1 MNELQQELFDTYIGL
16 ASRVAAKYSARGR
29 DDEIDQESLIALHK
43 AVLAHDPARGAFG
56 PFAWTV
62 MANHILSFL
71 KQRSRHEGA
80 ELTILDEGAG
90 EEPGEARRDA
100 IPDESP
106 DPARAAVR
114 NEAFAQLRVGMEA
127 ATSGQKDLM
136 EHYARGGSF
145 AEWARKTGVSEQA
158 VRQQFERAKESVRTR
173 MEERFGTNT
182 SRAKMLPGDLNPW
195 HAPQVPD
202 IESLAGAYGSHQKPP
217 GCLKRVAVF
226 VLVLAIGI
234 LIVVLLSNS

>member
-43 AVLAHDPARGAFG
+43 AVLAHDPERGAFG

-62 MANHILSFL
+62 VENHILSFL
-71 KQRSRHEGA
+71 KRRARYESA
-80 ELTILDEGAG
+80 ELTILDEAAG

-127 ATSGQKDLM
+127 ATSGQKDLL

-145 AEWARKTGVSEQA
+145 AEWARETGVSEQA
-158 VRQQFERAKESVRTR
+158 VRQQFERARESVRTR
-173 MEERFGTNT
+173 IQESFGTQR
-182 SRAKMLPGDLNPW
+182 SHMLPYDRLRDV
-195 HAPQVPD
+195 PQVPD
-202 IESLAGAYGSHQKPP
+202 FGRLPGSHEEPT
-217 GCLKRVAVF
+217 GCLTRVAIF
-226 VLVLAIGI
+226 VLMLA
-234 LIVVLLSNS
+234 LVVWIVVLLANS

>member
-1 MNELQQELFDTYIGL
+1 MSIVLQKSAKRTHLPQLVSLRPRRKLRLGVRGGAAGAESAKIPPMKEQQQELFDTYMGL

-62 MANHILSFL
+62 VENHILSFL
-71 KQRSRHEGA
+71 KRRARYEGA
-80 ELTILDEGAG
+80 ELTILDEAAG
-90 EEPGEARRDA
+90 EEPGEARRDT

-127 ATSGQKDLM
+127 ATSGQKDLL

-145 AEWARKTGVSEQA
+145 AEWARETGVSEQA
-158 VRQQFERAKESVRTR
+158 VRQQFERAREFWNAAFS
-173 MEERFGTNT
+173 
-182 SRAKMLPGDLNPW
+182 SA
-195 HAPQVPD
+195 
-202 IESLAGAYGSHQKPP
+202 
-217 GCLKRVAVF
+217 AV
-226 VLVLAIGI
+226 
-234 LIVVLLSNS
+234 

>member
-62 MANHILSFL
+62 MENHILSFL

-80 ELTILDEGAG
+80 ELTILDEAAG

-114 NEAFAQLRVGMEA
+114 SEAFAQLRVGMEA
-127 ATSGQKDLM
+127 ATPGQKDLL

-145 AEWARKTGVSEQA
+145 AEWARETGVSEQA

-173 MEERFGTNT
+173 MEERFGFDR
-182 SRAKMLPGDLNPW
+182 SPIKLLPADPNPMRV
-195 HAPQVPD
+195 PQVPD
-202 IESLAGAYGSHQKPP
+202 FGRLHGSHEEPP

-226 VLVLAIGI
+226 GLVLAIGI